1 MDMKKI
7 LPFALVAIMSL
18 SVNVCAKTL
27 EFTVGDTSL
36 YVNDGSIEKKA
47 LDTVSYI
54 ENGRTLVPVRAIS
67 ESFGADVSWNG
78 EERKVTIKLGNDIVV
93 LTIDST
99 IALVNGRACV
109 LDTPAVIKNDTTMV
123 PLRFVS
129 EALSKSVE
137 YVAASSQILITDE
150 EPVMTI
156 DGYRVT
162 IDDYRFMFL
171 YYNLAQ
177 GRVSPEVLIPAIT
190 NDFIATLSVV
200 NDANKAGFKL
210 DPTQSR
216 ELAKSILSTK
226 DSFYPLSLV
235 APGVKIFS
243 NMMTASE
250 YCFEKFSY
258 GISYEELFK
267 EYNENYICAKHILIP
282 TIDLQTGE
290 SLSEGNIRSAK
301 ATADAVYKNAKSG
314 ADFDELIAKHSK
326 DEGSMYYPDGYVFTY
341 GEMTP
346 EFEKAAFNLDENEIS
361 KLVKSPY
368 GYHIIKRMPL
378 PEMSYMYEESITAS
392 VMQKNLA
399 KYNEELI
406 EKSEIKRNMTDEEII
421 ENLGITNENIDALI
435 EQIIASQE

>member
-1 MDMKKI
+1 MKKI
-7 LPFALVAIMSL
+7 LAFALVAVMAL
-18 SVNVCAKTL
+18 PLNVCAKTL
-27 EFTVGDTSL
+27 EFTIDDTSL
-36 YVNDGSIEKKA
+36 YVNDGSVEKKT
-47 LDTVSYI
+47 LDTASYI

-78 EERKVTIKLGNDIVV
+78 EERKVTIKQGNDIVV

-99 IALVNGRACV
+99 DAVVNGAIKT

-137 YVAASSQILITDE
+137 YVAPTSQVLITDE

-156 DGYRVT
+156 DGARVT

-171 YYNLAQ
+171 YYNLSQ
-177 GRVSPEVLIPAIT
+177 GRYSPQELIPAIT
-190 NDFIATLSVV
+190 ADFIATLSVV
-200 NDANKAGFKL
+200 NDAKKAGFSL
-210 DPTQSR
+210 DPTQSS

-243 NMMTASE
+243 DMMTASE

-258 GISYEELFK
+258 GIGYEELLK

-290 SLSEGNIRSAK
+290 SLSEGNIRAAK
-301 ATADAVYKNAKSG
+301 ATAEAVYKNAKSG

-326 DEGSMYYPDGYVFTY
+326 DEGSLYYPDGYVFTY

-346 EFEKAAFNLDENEIS
+346 EFEKSAFSLDENEIS
-361 KLVKSPY
+361 RPVKSPY

-392 VMQKNLA
+392 VMQKKLA
-399 KYNEELI
+399 EYNEELI
-406 EKSEIKRNMTDEEII
+406 EKSTIKRNMTDEEII
-421 ENLGITNENIDALI
+421 ENLGITNEKIDALI
-435 EQIIASQE
+435 AEIITSQK

>member
-1 MDMKKI
+1 MYMKKI
-7 LPFALVAIMSL
+7 LAFALVAVMAL
-18 SVNVCAKTL
+18 PLNVCAKTL
-27 EFTVGDTSL
+27 EFTIGDTSL
-36 YVNDGSIEKKA
+36 YINDGSIEKKT
-47 LDTVSYI
+47 LDTSSYI

-67 ESFGADVSWNG
+67 ESFGADVLWNG
-78 EERKVTIKLGNDIVV
+78 EERKVTIKLGDDIVV

-99 IALVNGRACV
+99 DAVVNGAIKV

-137 YVAASSQILITDE
+137 YIAPSSQILITDE

-156 DGYRVT
+156 DGYPIT

-171 YYNLAQ
+171 YYNLTQ

-190 NDFIATLSVV
+190 TDFIATGSIV
-200 NDANKAGFKL
+200 NDANKAGFSL
-210 DPTQSR
+210 DPTQSS

-235 APGVKIFS
+235 APGVKVFS
-243 NMMTASE
+243 DMMTASE
-250 YCFEKFSY
+250 YCFQKFTY
-258 GISYEELFK
+258 GISYEELLK

-290 SLSEGNIRSAK
+290 SLSEGNIRASK
-301 ATADAVYKNAKSG
+301 ATAEAVYKNAKSG

-361 KLVKSPY
+361 KPVKSPY

-378 PEMSYMYEESITAS
+378 PEMNYMYEEAISAS
-392 VMQKNLA
+392 VMQKKLTE
-399 KYNEELI
+399 YNEELI
-406 EKSEIKRNMTDEEII
+406 AKSEIKRNMTDEEII

-435 EQIIASQE
+435 EEIIASQK